1 MKKVIGLIV
10 VGVASVAILSG
21 CGLLND
27 IAGKANAVVFYGDE
41 ENVQEI
47 IDSEK
52 KEAEK
57 YGQYDMKFLE
67 QDEKKIMIMDQQT
80 AQALLKDGLWRTVNE
95 KNSTDKM
102 KTIPDMKKDQ
112 AILFAKE
119 ANKEINIE
127 ESELEVSYGG
137 NMIIGEGR
145 TYVDLFLIM
154 PDELYGAIA
163 SKEQSIGY
171 LRYATDPSGKIQGID
186 VEYIQLL
193 RMK

>member
-1 MKKVIGLIV
+1 MKKVIGLIM

-41 ENVQEI
+41 EKVQEI
-47 IDSEK
+47 IASEK

-67 QDEKKIMIMDQQT
+67 QDEKKIMIMDLQT

-95 KNSTDKM
+95 KNRTDKM
-102 KTIPDMKKDQ
+102 KTLPDMKKDQ

-119 ANKEINIE
+119 ADKEINIE
-127 ESELEVSYGG
+127 ESELEVLYGG
-137 NMIIGEGR
+137 NTIIGEGR

-154 PDELYGAIA
+154 PDELYSAIE
-163 SKEQSIGY
+163 SKKQSIGY
-171 LRYATDPSGKIQGID
+171 LRYATDPSGKLQGMD

>member
-1 MKKVIGLIV
+1 MKKVIGLIML
-10 VGVASVAILSG
+10 GVASVVILSG

-67 QDEKKIMIMDQQT
+67 QDEKKIMILDQQT
-80 AQALLKDGLWRTVNE
+80 AQALLEDDLWRTVNE
-95 KNSTDKM
+95 ENRTDKM
-102 KTIPDMKKDQ
+102 KTLPDKKKDQ

-119 ANKEINIE
+119 EDKELTIDG
-127 ESELEVSYGG
+127 SEFEMAYSG
-137 NMIIGEGR
+137 NTIIGEGR
-145 TYVDLFLIM
+145 TYVDMFLIV
-154 PDELYGAIA
+154 PDELYSEIV
-163 SKEQSIGY
+163 STEQSIGY
-171 LRYATDPSGKIQGID
+171 LRYATDPSEKMKD
-186 VEYIQLL
+186 MDAEYIQLL

>member
-1 MKKVIGLIV
+1 MKKVIGLIM

-41 ENVQEI
+41 EKVLEI

-95 KNSTDKM
+95 KNRTDKM
-102 KTIPDMKKDQ
+102 KTLPDMKKDQ

-119 ANKEINIE
+119 ADKEINIE

-137 NMIIGEGR
+137 NTIIGEGR

-154 PDELYGAIA
+154 PDELYSAIA

-171 LRYATDPSGKIQGID
+171 LRYATDPSGKIQGMD
-186 VEYIQLL
+186 AEYIQLL